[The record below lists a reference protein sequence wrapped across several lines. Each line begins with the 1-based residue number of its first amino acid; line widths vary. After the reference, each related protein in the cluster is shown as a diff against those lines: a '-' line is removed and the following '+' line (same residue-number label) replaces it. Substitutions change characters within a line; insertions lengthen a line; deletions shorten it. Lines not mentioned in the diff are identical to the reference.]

1 LGPLLFSLYINDIPN
16 VLQNCSYLY
25 ADDLQIYYHFDKTA
39 TGNAIQ
45 LVNRDL
51 CRILNFVENHNLTL
65 NVSKTQSFLL
75 GSNRS
80 LRQLARNQ
88 TPAVNIGG
96 VPIDGLSDNSRSY
109 F

>member
-1 LGPLLFSLYINDIPN
+1 LGPLLFSLYINDIPK
-16 VLQNCSYLY
+16 VLQNCSYHLY

-51 CRILNFVENHNLTL
+51 CRILDFVENHNLTL
-65 NVSKTQSFLL
+65 NVSKTQSILL

-80 LRQLARNQ
+80 LGQLARN
-88 TPAVNIGG
+88 
-96 VPIDGLSDNSRSY
+96 
-109 F
+109 